1 MTALKKWHRRQHIL
15 IFLPMKSKD
24 YSSPTFDKT
33 TQGNMLLAPKIF
45 KLEITQEISMYER
58 AIWHDS
64 S

>member
-1 MTALKKWHRRQHIL
+1 
-15 IFLPMKSKD
+15 MKSKD

-33 TQGNMLLAPKIF
+33 TQGNMLLDPKIF